1 MEGYVDI
8 LGTREQWSD
17 IGKPKRS
24 VFNSS
29 AYILLFTR
37 VVKFMQGHISSLKNS
52 VSEGRCLQRYLA
64 RAICRRFALI
74 CIVKHWYT
82 AKAIPF
88 IYSFSGNCAASAPI
102 STFMCL

>member
-29 AYILLFTR
+29 IYYFLLELSNSCT
-37 VVKFMQGHISSLKNS
+37 VISFFLNF
-52 VSEGRCLQRYLA
+52 G
-64 RAICRRFALI
+64 
-74 CIVKHWYT
+74 
-82 AKAIPF
+82 
-88 IYSFSGNCAASAPI
+88 
-102 STFMCL
+102 